1 MNLNY
6 ILMDCI
12 TFAIPSIL
20 IFILSEILSLNE
32 FENESKLM
40 RSEVEYFIIMGD
52 RIKFFKC
59 LGRGCSFV
67 GHSVKGPAL
76 ISAGV

>member
-12 TFAIPSIL
+12 TFAIPPIF
-20 IFILSEILSLNE
+20 IFILSEILSVNE

-52 RIKFFKC
+52 RIKIFKMFRQRLLFC
-59 LGRGCSFV
+59 
-67 GHSVKGPAL
+67 
-76 ISAGV
+76 

>member
-1 MNLNY
+1 
-6 ILMDCI
+6 MDCI
-12 TFAIPSIL
+12 TFAIPPIL

-52 RIKFFKC
+52 RIKIFEMFRQRLLFC
-59 LGRGCSFV
+59 
-67 GHSVKGPAL
+67 
-76 ISAGV
+76 

>member
-12 TFAIPSIL
+12 TFAIPPIF
-20 IFILSEILSLNE
+20 IFILSDILSLYE

-40 RSEVEYFIIMGD
+40 SSEVDYFIIMGE
-52 RIKFFKC
+52 RIKIF
-59 LGRGCSFV
+59 
-67 GHSVKGPAL
+67 
-76 ISAGV
+76 

>member
-12 TFAIPSIL
+12 TFAIPPIF
-20 IFILSEILSLNE
+20 IFILSEILSVNE

-52 RIKFFKC
+52 RIKIFKMFRQNLLFC
-59 LGRGCSFV
+59 
-67 GHSVKGPAL
+67 
-76 ISAGV
+76 

>member
-1 MNLNY
+1 
-6 ILMDCI
+6 MDCI
-12 TFAIPSIL
+12 TFAIPPIL

-40 RSEVEYFIIMGD
+40 RSEIEYFIIMGD
-52 RIKFFKC
+52 RSKFFKC

-67 GHSVKGPAL
+67 EHSVKEPAS
-76 ISAGV
+76 ISADV

>member
-12 TFAIPSIL
+12 TFAIPPIL

-52 RIKFFKC
+52 RIKIF
-59 LGRGCSFV
+59 
-67 GHSVKGPAL
+67 
-76 ISAGV
+76 

>member
-12 TFAIPSIL
+12 TFAIPPIL

-32 FENESKLM
+32 LENESKLM

-52 RIKFFKC
+52 RIKIF
-59 LGRGCSFV
+59 
-67 GHSVKGPAL
+67 
-76 ISAGV
+76 